1 MGRIQRFTMAE
12 DEVYQVDFGMTT
24 SGKIGIHPV
33 SQDVRVAYDA
43 FDADPTTGVQYFTLF
58 AATQYWFDL
67 SQGVGWLAQNQGMHI
82 CAPDGATV
90 IEIWIAN
97 ND

>member
-1 MGRIQRFTMAE
+1 MGRIQRFTMTE

-24 SGKIGIHPV
+24 SGKLAIHPV
-33 SQDVRVAYDA
+33 SFDVRVAYDA
-43 FDADPTTGVQYFTLF
+43 VDASSTTGVQYFTLF
-58 AATQYWFDL
+58 AGVQYWFDL
-67 SQGVGWLAQNQGMHI
+67 SQGVGWLAQNQGMFI
-82 CAPDGATV
+82 NSPDGITV